1 MDRKEEILYPFPMPY
16 KFHKVSDVLSKLM
29 KDYGLSAKTHE
40 YRILKIWNKTV
51 GDRIASH
58 AQPLRLIREVLT
70 VIVDSPVW
78 MHQLTFYKED
88 LISKM
93 NAGIGRDI
101 VKDIRFKTGKV
112 EVKGNSVITTQ
123 DSRPRTDIP
132 VIESKVE
139 GYLEPI
145 KDKEVRKIVKKTITK
160 ALIRGKDKR

>member
-1 MDRKEEILYPFPMPY
+1 MDRKEEMLYPFLMSY

-40 YRILKIWNKTV
+40 YRILKIWDKAV

-101 VKDIRFKTGKV
+101 VKDIRFKTGKI
-112 EVKGNSVITTQ
+112 EGKGNAVVRTQ
-123 DSRPRTDIP
+123 DLRPKTDIP
-132 VIESKVE
+132 DVESKVE
-139 GYLEPI
+139 KYLDPI
-145 KDKEVRKIVKKTITK
+145 GDNEVKRVVRNAITK
-160 ALIRGKDKR
+160 ALIRGKRKI